1 MSKFNYRLVIP
12 VGQLALDPTK
22 LKRQKLADD
31 LKAGRPLQLSSS
43 GNVTGQE
50 QTKLVTQQGKLALDP
65 TKLKRQKLA
74 DDLKAGRP
82 LQLSSSGNVTGQ
94 EQTKLVTQ
102 QGKLA
107 SQWYEY
113 DTELFK
119 DEKDAMY
126 NNFPQFQLQRI
137 DDSNSRWNNCLCW
150 VGTLCPGIYDNTE
163 WEVMAIYRP
172 NHPEA
177 AMGGSVCVYLLNP
190 SVENVRE
197 ALGYYPHHLI
207 NDQEGGKY
215 LCTTRAEDMSNG
227 QYVTSAVQTLTWAVK
242 WLTAFELVLT
252 GDLDEKLFNK
262 PEGI

>member
-1 MSKFNYRLVIP
+1 MSKYNYRLVIP

-137 DDSNSRWNNCLCW
+137 DDSNS
-150 VGTLCPGIYDNTE
+150 
-163 WEVMAIYRP
+163 
-172 NHPEA
+172 
-177 AMGGSVCVYLLNP
+177 
-190 SVENVRE
+190 
-197 ALGYYPHHLI
+197 
-207 NDQEGGKY
+207 
-215 LCTTRAEDMSNG
+215 
-227 QYVTSAVQTLTWAVK
+227 
-242 WLTAFELVLT
+242 
-252 GDLDEKLFNK
+252 
-262 PEGI
+262 